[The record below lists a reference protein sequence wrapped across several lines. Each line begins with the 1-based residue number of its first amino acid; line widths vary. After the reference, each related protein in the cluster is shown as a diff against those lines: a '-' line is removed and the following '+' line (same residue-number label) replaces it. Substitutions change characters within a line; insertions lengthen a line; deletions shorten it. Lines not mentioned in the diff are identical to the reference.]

1 MRPRNLII
9 PATGGVLLEADYSQL
24 EVRVLAELSQD
35 EVLLDDL
42 ASGRDMHRYFAGL
55 IYGLPASMVSD
66 AQRRTAKGMSF
77 QLQYGATPYGI
88 AQSFK
93 IPVDK
98 AEEFVVNYYNRYRG
112 VKEFQDDLIE
122 TVRKNRTPA
131 HPNAK
136 SWYQSPITKR
146 KYVFFETRNKRGEYE
161 FRAPAIKN
169 YIVQGTATGDIVPL
183 ALGRLMRYFLESDL
197 TILNTVHDSVLFECE
212 EEVAHD
218 VARKIV
224 KVMADAPRYV
234 KEVWGYDWKTPL
246 PVDVKIGPNWGDMKE
261 IKV

>member
-1 MRPRNLII
+1 MKPRNLII
-9 PATGGVLLEADYSQL
+9 PSTGCTFIEADYSQL

-42 ASGRDMHRYFAGL
+42 ASGRDMHRYFASK
-55 IYGLPASMVSD
+55 IYSVPEPMVSD
-66 AQRRTAKGMSF
+66 EQRRTAKGMSF

-93 IPVDK
+93 IPVDI
-98 AEEFVVNYYNRYRG
+98 AEEFVVNYYYRYSG
-112 VKEFQDDLIE
+112 VKEFQDDLIAVVHE
-122 TVRKNRTPA
+122 NRTPA

-136 SWYQSPITKR
+136 SWYNSPITNR
-146 KYVFFETRNKRGEYE
+146 RYTFFETRNKRGEYE
-161 FRAPAIKN
+161 FRLPAIKN

-183 ALGRLMRYFLESDL
+183 ALGRLMRHFIHTQLV
-197 TILNTVHDSVLFECE
+197 ILNTVHDSVLFEYKE
-212 EEVAHD
+212 DEAHD
-218 VARKIV
+218 VAKEII